1 MNSKTVSIIAIAAMI
16 ALFAAAPLLA
26 THQAQAGGWGWGWH
40 RHWWGWHG
48 GWWGWHRHW
57 WGW

>member
-1 MNSKTVSIIAIAAMI
+1 MLMNSKAVSIIAIAAMI

-26 THQAQAGGWGWGWH
+26 THQAQAGGWGWHRHWWGWH

-48 GWWGWHRHW
+48 GWGW
-57 WGW
+57 